1 VTLYTNNREGLP
13 KSLYTPS
20 NSVLFVGCVCYLLI
34 TLSYEISFHVLE
46 NSVWIPPA
54 EERKSKKHCLYYL
67 SKEGDIMTM
76 VPTIRDAI
84 AIVTLILLSS
94 FNVCVGFMTQKQ
106 EGRVYSSSKPMATKV
121 RQSKDSEDVFLNID
135 GTLASSTRQRS
146 YMAVSVALKVWPSLQ
161 FTIHELGMS
170 SESFDYANDKDLND
184 DIDESCEWLIQK
196 LSALASITQQGNTPD
211 AMLGCDA
218 VMLSRLLIEEQLLDG
233 RSNGRGGKYGSKFH
247 PSGDIS
253 PGSKVGSR
261 PLTVGELYTNWGEV
275 KDILRMRYP
284 YIEDIDGKIR
294 KKDPLPEIRS
304 QLEAYQ
310 IGMNLP
316 PWQSLAYDV
325 LFDFS
330 GSNAQLRQNTMLLL
344 GHEAHLPIALQ
355 HLAMLGYY
363 LDVESDL
370 VGIPDITR
378 ALCEGHCN
386 DPIMKVA
393 VTTSDKPNE
402 RLGQGQL
409 LVIVPDKQS
418 DETHSDM
425 IGRIVTDI
433 HKKDANVT
441 RNIFVTHSSI
451 EVLKALKPYLA
462 DDTPRLFQGLSKC
475 TLPNSSTSVTLALPS
490 WTDNVHPTQQNEA
503 EMDPWLNLI
512 SEQQLV
518 ELISAKILVA

>member
-1 VTLYTNNREGLP
+1 
-13 KSLYTPS
+13 
-20 NSVLFVGCVCYLLI
+20 
-34 TLSYEISFHVLE
+34 
-46 NSVWIPPA
+46 
-54 EERKSKKHCLYYL
+54 
-67 SKEGDIMTM
+67 
-76 VPTIRDAI
+76 
-84 AIVTLILLSS
+84 
-94 FNVCVGFMTQKQ
+94 MTQKQ
-106 EGRVYSSSKPMATKV
+106 EGRTYSSSKPMATKV
-121 RQSKDSEDVFLNID
+121 RQSKDSEDVFLLSID

-146 YMAVSVALKVWPSLQ
+146 YMAVSVALKVWWPSLQ

-218 VMLSRLLIEEQLLDG
+218 VMLSRLLIEEQLLDKG

-284 YIEDIDGKIR
+284 YIEEGIDGKIR
-294 KKDPLPEIRS
+294 KKDPLPEIRN

-325 LFDFS
+325 LFDYS
-330 GSNAQLRQNTMLLL
+330 ESNAQLRQNTMLLL

-363 LDVESDL
+363 LNVESDFE
-370 VGIPDITR
+370 DITDMTR
-378 ALCEGHCN
+378 SLCEGHCN
-386 DPIMKVA
+386 DPIMNVA
-393 VTTSDKPNE
+393 VTTSDKAKE
-402 RLGQGQL
+402 RSQARQL

-433 HKKDANVT
+433 HKEDADVT

>member
-1 VTLYTNNREGLP
+1 
-13 KSLYTPS
+13 
-20 NSVLFVGCVCYLLI
+20 
-34 TLSYEISFHVLE
+34 
-46 NSVWIPPA
+46 
-54 EERKSKKHCLYYL
+54 
-67 SKEGDIMTM
+67 
-76 VPTIRDAI
+76 
-84 AIVTLILLSS
+84 
-94 FNVCVGFMTQKQ
+94 MTQKQ
-106 EGRVYSSSKPMATKV
+106 EGRVLYSSSKSMATKV
-121 RQSKDSEDVFLNID
+121 RQSNDNEDVFLLSID

-184 DIDESCEWLIQK
+184 DIDESCEWLIKK

-218 VMLSRLLIEEQLLDG
+218 VMLSRLLIEEQLLDNG
-233 RSNGRGGKYGSKFH
+233 RSNGRSGKYGSKFH

-261 PLTVGELYTNWGEV
+261 PLTVGELYTNWDEV

-284 YIEDIDGKIR
+284 YIEEGIDGKII
-294 KKDPLPEIRS
+294 KKDPLPEIRN

-310 IGMNLP
+310 VGMNLP

-325 LFDFS
+325 LFNYS
-330 GSNAQLRQNTMLLL
+330 ESIAQLRQNTMLLL
-344 GHEAHLPIALQ
+344 GHEAHLPSALQ

-363 LDVESDL
+363 LDVDSDL
-370 VGIPDITR
+370 EGTSDFTR
-378 ALCEGHCN
+378 ALCQNHSN

-393 VTTSDKPNE
+393 VTSSDKANE
-402 RLGQGQL
+402 RFEQGQL
-409 LVIVPDKQS
+409 LMIVPDKQS
-418 DETHSDM
+418 DECHSDM
-425 IGRIVTDI
+425 IGRILVDI
-433 HKKDANVT
+433 HKEDSDVIRNV
-441 RNIFVTHSSI
+441 FVTHSCI
-451 EVLKALKPYLA
+451 EVLQALKPFLGEDA
-462 DDTPRLFQGLSKC
+462 PRLFQGLSKC
-475 TLPNSSTSVTLALPS
+475 TLPNSHTSVTLALPS
-490 WTDNVHPTQQNEA
+490 WTDNVHPTQENEA

>member
-1 VTLYTNNREGLP
+1 M
-13 KSLYTPS
+13 S
-20 NSVLFVGCVCYLLI
+20 
-34 TLSYEISFHVLE
+34 
-46 NSVWIPPA
+46 
-54 EERKSKKHCLYYL
+54 
-67 SKEGDIMTM
+67 
-76 VPTIRDAI
+76 
-84 AIVTLILLSS
+84 
-94 FNVCVGFMTQKQ
+94 QKQ
-106 EGRVYSSSKPMATKV
+106 EGRVYSSKPIDTKV
-121 RQSKDSEDVFLNID
+121 RQSMTDDYRIQWGSSRPTPTVMYSRGIDSEDVFLLSID

-146 YMAVSVALKVWPSLQ
+146 YMAVSVALKVWSSLQ

-170 SESFDYANDKDLND
+170 SESFDYAQDKDIND
-184 DIDESCEWLIQK
+184 DIDKSCEWLIQK

-218 VMLSRLLIEEQLLDG
+218 VILSRLLIEEQLLDNG

-253 PGSKVGSR
+253 PGSKGGSR
-261 PLTVGELYTNWGEV
+261 PLTVGELYTNWSEV

-284 YIEDIDGKIR
+284 YIEECVEGKII

-325 LFDFS
+325 LFDYS
-330 GSNAQLRQNTMLLL
+330 RSNAKLRQNTMLLL
-344 GHEAHLPIALQ
+344 GHEAHLPLALQ

-393 VTTSDKPNE
+393 VTTSYKANE

-490 WTDNVHPTQQNEA
+490 WTDNVHPIQQNEA

-518 ELISAKILVA
+518 ELISAKILVV